1 MRTFFFL
8 KSIVT
13 LLLLVAVVPTEA
25 QESFTRSGK
34 DVYEAPIDSSE
45 IFYKELDEHGE
56 DLILTREDF
65 VFPSSIADGWH
76 YTFNVG
82 AFQSWGSHTQD
93 AKFFNKT
100 NYAIGAAI
108 GKYLTPVNDLRLQF
122 LFGRGTG
129 VYGDDLNAQRVKDG
143 KDIISNWHFY
153 TMTLG
158 LQYLPNL
165 TNLFCGYDSNRRF
178 TLSALAGL
186 AYEQTWN
193 YHNGRNNL
201 QEELEKFSV
210 YAEEPKAGRP
220 RALAAL
226 QAGIIGEYQI
236 NSKMRI
242 SLEVVNVFLDDGY
255 DNHITDQVWDGHC
268 NILLGLTWHPFK
280 GINNGSL
287 RRFNPTKYDELEEV
301 ITHNRQLTDDA
312 LANPNIQKVKKNVIK
327 NAIYTLVSFDKD
339 ETNVPRLQQANV
351 YTAATL
357 WTSYLAKGVKSKI
370 FVTNNEKKDNTL
382 FRNRAWSICK
392 MLNNRWQVD
401 QEDIIVVADEENI
414 WEMQLLGY
422 DNYMIVEVNDKEYVS
437 NAKK

>member
-13 LLLLVAVVPTEA
+13 ILLLSAVVTADA
-25 QESFTRSGK
+25 QESLTRFGK
-34 DVYEAPIDSSE
+34 DLFEAPIDSSE
-45 IFYKELDEHGE
+45 IIYKELDEYGN

-65 VFPSSIADGWH
+65 VFPTSITDGWH
-76 YTFNVG
+76 FTFNVG
-82 AFQSWGSHTQD
+82 ALQSWGSYTQD
-93 AKFFNKT
+93 AKFLNKT
-100 NYAIGAAI
+100 NYAIGGAV

-129 VYGDDLNAQRVKDG
+129 VYGDDLNAQRVKEG

-201 QEELEKFSV
+201 QEVLEEFSV
-210 YAEEPKAGRP
+210 YAEEPKAGSP
-220 RALAAL
+220 RALAAIQVGL
-226 QAGIIGEYQI
+226 MGEYQI
-236 NSKMRI
+236 NNKMRI
-242 SLEVVNVFLDDGY
+242 SLEVTNVFLDDAY

-287 RRFNPTKYDELEEV
+287 RRFNPAKYDELEEV

-312 LANPNIQKVKKNVIK
+312 LANPNIQKIKKNVTK

-339 ETNVPRLQQANV
+339 EINVPRLQQANV

-357 WTSYLAKGVKSKI
+357 WTSYRAKGVKSKI
-370 FVTNNEKKDNTL
+370 FVTDNERNDNEL
-382 FRNRAWSICK
+382 FRNRAWSICR

-401 QEDIIVVADEENI
+401 PEDIIVVANEENM

-422 DNYMIVEVNDKEYVS
+422 DNYVIVEVNDKEYGT
-437 NAKK
+437 KTQK